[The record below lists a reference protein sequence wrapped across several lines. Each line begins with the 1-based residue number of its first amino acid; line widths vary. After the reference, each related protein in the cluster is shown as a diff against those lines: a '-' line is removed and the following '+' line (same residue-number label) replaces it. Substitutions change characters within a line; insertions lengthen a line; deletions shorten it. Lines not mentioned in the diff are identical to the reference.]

1 MPGWTSSGQP
11 RIYLDNA
18 ATTPCAP
25 QVVEAM
31 LPYFT
36 QVYGNASSVH
46 TWGREAKRAVEAA
59 RRQVQKA
66 LNAAQPQ
73 EMVDILLGQRES
85 EGRSGC
91 ALRFRDD
98 LQLLR
103 LGGEQTELAVRLRAG
118 VLV

>member
-66 LNAAQPQ
+66 LNAAHPQ
-73 EMVDILLGQRES
+73 EI
-85 EGRSGC
+85 
-91 ALRFRDD
+91 FFT
-98 LQLLR
+98 
-103 LGGEQTELAVRLRAG
+103 GGGMIFNRT
-118 VLV
+118 

>member
-1 MPGWTSSGQP
+1 MEESAFAATFTEMKLTERRGLAGLSGLHHPGYNKLNGNTKEGATMPGWTSSGQP

-46 TWGREAKRAVEAA
+46 TW
-59 RRQVQKA
+59 
-66 LNAAQPQ
+66 
-73 EMVDILLGQRES
+73 
-85 EGRSGC
+85 
-91 ALRFRDD
+91 
-98 LQLLR
+98 
-103 LGGEQTELAVRLRAG
+103 
-118 VLV
+118 